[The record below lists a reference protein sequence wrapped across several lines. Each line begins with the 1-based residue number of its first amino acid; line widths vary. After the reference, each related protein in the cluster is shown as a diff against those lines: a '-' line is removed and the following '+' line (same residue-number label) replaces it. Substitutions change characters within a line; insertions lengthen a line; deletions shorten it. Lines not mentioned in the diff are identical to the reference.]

1 MNGGHG
7 DPPADRDHP
16 ADCGGASPPDRWDF
30 FVSYAAADRTWAEWI
45 AWQLEDAGFQVLIQA
60 WDFVPGSHWMTRMA
74 DGVRG
79 ADRVIAVLSYAYS
92 RSPYER
98 AVREEAFA
106 VDPDGRTRRVI
117 PIRVEDCP
125 CPVLLNRV
133 RSFDLF
139 GLSEDE
145 ARSVLLDRIHAAV
158 DGRGKPPTEPLY
170 P

>member
-1 MNGGHG
+1 MDRLAARGRRLSGP
-7 DPPADRDHP
+7 DP
-16 ADCGGASPPDRWDF
+16 G
-30 FVSYAAADRTWAEWI
+30 
-45 AWQLEDAGFQVLIQA
+45 

-139 GLSEDE
+139 GLSEDK
-145 ARSVLLDRIHAAV
+145 ARSVLLDSIHAAV
-158 DGRGKPPTEPLY
+158 DGRGKPPAEPLY
-170 P
+170 PGIVIPPARTTRSQPRFPGDDRVCQYN